1 MINILVLG
9 HKGMLGHMV
18 VKYLQSQEMDVVKF
32 IGRFPE
38 DQKTLL
44 RKYASSEYK
53 KYLKQHHP
61 NIKIEDHA

>member
-1 MINILVLG
+1 MSTSISSNIL
-9 HKGMLGHMV
+9 
-18 VKYLQSQEMDVVKF
+18 D
-32 IGRFPE
+32 IGKE